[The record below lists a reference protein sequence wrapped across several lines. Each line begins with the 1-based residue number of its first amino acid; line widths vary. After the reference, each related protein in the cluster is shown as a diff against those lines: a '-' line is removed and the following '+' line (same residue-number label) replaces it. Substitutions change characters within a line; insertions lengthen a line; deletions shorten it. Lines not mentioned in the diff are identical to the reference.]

1 MEIGRSVGQL
11 MRMSP
16 DNRLATYGS
25 LAPGKPNHH
34 QLSDLSGR
42 WIRGSVAGSLVQTG
56 WGAVLGFPALVLD
69 ESGARVQVDLF
80 ESDDLPHHWARL
92 DAFEG
97 DGYRRVAVQ
106 IETDDGEL
114 PAFIYVAADQH
125 AGD

>member
-56 WGAVLGFPALVLD
+56 WGAALGFPALVLD
-69 ESGARVQVDLF
+69 ENGARVQVDLF